1 VDRAWALVRER
12 AAATDGHL
20 VVVTHGLVCRSLA
33 ARHLLLADGEVVPE
47 RWENTAV
54 TVVERAQGLRWP
66 VRLLNCVAHLDD
78 LAARSPLTL
87 PSPLRGEGRDSGAV

>member
-1 VDRAWALVRER
+1 MLF
-12 AAATDGHL
+12 
-20 VVVTHGLVCRSLA
+20 RSG
-33 ARHLLLADGEVVPE
+33 GEVVPE

-78 LAARSPLTL
+78 LAAQPV
-87 PSPLRGEGRDSGAV
+87 PGSGAV